1 MWRRVCWQRD
11 VLVLFAVVP
20 VKRRQ
25 CLRPRNRRLSH
36 SDATSPIGSNRR
48 GCVCVFLLLLFYFT
62 SSAFVDYVFTD
73 KRGTGKG
80 CEAGCDATE

>member
-1 MWRRVCWQRD
+1 MWRRVCRQRD

-48 GCVCVFLLLLFYFT
+48 GCVCVFFIIIILLYFE
-62 SSAFVDYVFTD
+62 
-73 KRGTGKG
+73 RI
-80 CEAGCDATE
+80 CRLRIHR